1 MPDAMGALL
10 KTFPRF
16 GKVETLD
23 PHIVGE
29 DTGAKERFCV
39 CCVPAQG
46 IWAPLGEPRMQVMKK

>member
-1 MPDAMGALL
+1 MPGAMGALL

-29 DTGAKERFCV
+29 DTGAKERC
-39 CCVPAQG
+39 AMTAGSKGGQ
-46 IWAPLGEPRMQVMKK
+46 LGQARFSRRMWG